1 MPITQSLAGFQ
12 ASLAQCDSLI
22 ANAHRTDAAGANIF
36 PQRDREQITVAAF
49 LNLFIAWEEFIEAA
63 FGDFMM
69 GEATVGGNQPVKF
82 VSPPTRDHSTGMVIH
97 THRFFDFAHHDN
109 VRKLASLY
117 FQGGY
122 PFEPTLSSITAELQ
136 DLKTI
141 RNSCAHMSSSTR
153 RALESLAGRIM
164 AQPQPGIGVYQLL
177 IAVDP
182 RVPGNNTTV
191 YAAYRDKLIAAATSI
206 AQG

>member
-1 MPITQSLAGFQ
+1 VS
-12 ASLAQCDSLI
+12 
-22 ANAHRTDAAGANIF
+22 GANIF
-36 PQRDREQITVAAF
+36 SQRDREQITVAAF
-49 LNLFIAWEEFIEAA
+49 LNMFIAWEEFVEAA
-63 FGDFMM
+63 FADFMT
-69 GEATVGGNQPVKF
+69 GEATVGGMQPVKF
-82 VSPPTRDHSTGMVIH
+82 VSPPSREHSVAMVIH
-97 THRFFDFAHHDN
+97 THRFFDFANHDS
-109 VRKLASLY
+109 VRKLAGLY

-122 PFEPTLSSITAELQ
+122 PFDPTLSSITGELQ

-141 RNSCAHMSSSTR
+141 RNSCAHLSSSTR

>member
-1 MPITQSLAGFQ
+1 MSIAQSLAGFQ
-12 ASLAQCDSLI
+12 TCLAQCDSLI
-22 ANAHRTDAAGANIF
+22 ASAHRTDAGGQNIF

-49 LNLFIAWEEFIEAA
+49 LNMFIAWEEFIEAA

-69 GEATVGGNQPVKF
+69 GDVTIGGTKPVKF
-82 VSPPTRDHSTGMVIH
+82 VSPPTRDHSVKMVIH

-109 VRKLASLY
+109 VRKLAGLY

-122 PFEPTLSSITAELQ
+122 PFDPTLSSITAELQ

-141 RNSCAHMSSSTR
+141 RNSCAHLSSSTR

-164 AQPQPGIGVYQLL
+164 GQPQPGIGVYQLL
-177 IAVDP
+177 ISVDP
-182 RVPGNNTTV
+182 RVAANNSTV
-191 YAAYRDKLIAAATSI
+191 YSAYRDKLIAAATSI
-206 AQG
+206 ATG